1 VRLHANRPLKAK
13 GSHGDNNGAMSHSG
27 TSEELAA
34 TLRSTASCAAKLT
47 HGGCALLFAA
57 HVGDEASGSTPQ
69 LRSAVGFSSP
79 DAARSAATA
88 LLPRVQ
94 ESISN
99 EDALQPGCLP
109 ELADRG
115 AGDTLILP
123 LIWDGRIHGAL
134 AVGSPSL
141 LEEETLQELAKLAS
155 STALHLDHAHLS
167 GELEAL
173 RAKFSET
180 EALANEKN
188 DELLKLSE
196 ELFAQDIELMRNNEK
211 LGKIEKLKND
221 FIEKMSLELRT
232 PLNSIIEA
240 TITVLAGENEV
251 LSDHAKT
258 ALRTAL
264 EEGTA
269 FQRTL
274 QNILDLWRIKQGEL
288 PVELQEVNFDEVV
301 GEAIFSVQETLGDK
315 QISVEKQIDESMP
328 KFTTDLP
335 KVNQI
340 LFLLLDNAAKFTSQ
354 GEIKIAAHIE
364 DNTLACS
371 ISDTGIGICP
381 DDQQFIFDE
390 FYQVDDLAS
399 DTYRGAGLGLTLVR
413 DLLILLDGESNLVS
427 EPGNGTTFT
436 FRIPLQPGLSRS

>member
-1 VRLHANRPLKAK
+1 
-13 GSHGDNNGAMSHSG
+13 MSHSG
-27 TSEELAA
+27 TAEQLTA
-34 TLRSTASCAAKLT
+34 TLRSTASRAAKLT

-57 HVGDEASGSTPQ
+57 PVGDEASGSSPQ
-69 LRSAVGFSSP
+69 LRSAAGFQSP
-79 DAARSAATA
+79 GAARSAADA
-88 LLPRVQ
+88 LLPRIR
-94 ESISN
+94 ESIRD
-99 EDALQPGCLP
+99 EDALRPGPLS
-109 ELADRG
+109 ELEDRG

-123 LIWDGRIHGAL
+123 LICHGRTHGAL

-141 LEEETLQELAKLAS
+141 LEESTVQELAQLVS
-155 STALHLDHAHLS
+155 STVLHLDHAHLS
-167 GELEAL
+167 AELELL

-180 EALANEKN
+180 EARANEKN

-340 LFLLLDNAAKFTSQ
+340 LFLLLDNAATFTSQ

-390 FYQVDDLAS
+390 FFQVDDLAS

-436 FRIPLQPGLSRS
+436 FRIPLQPGVGRG